1 MFVNRYKI
9 TFNPNIIQ
17 TGATIEVPMIT
28 GYQLVDQ
35 DDIIKTKFVDVEI
48 EKNTNEILDYE
59 KVRFQPIIENND
71 SFSLVNNVIYNIHF
85 LNSTNQYNQYSYYG
99 DIGFN
104 DFDIKF
110 RKKRFTNSF
119 LTLSFYDSDIMT
131 NQRLLSFVTIYPRIE
146 PNNYSIVSEWGDIT
160 PANSFKIQFNLSS
173 SLINRSLNSQGYFL
187 YHFKDEVT
195 TTIPK
200 ELYMRAEFNNAKDGK
215 TTNLMSNNNPQIT
228 IDNLMVSTTGTN
240 NTNNI
245 FTKYIL
251 KKINES
257 YYYDIDTTYSSN
269 VQSTNN
275 NYVIDLYEISAT

>member
-59 KVRFQPIIENND
+59 KVRFQPIIDNND

-173 SLINRSLNSQGYFL
+173 SLINRPLNSQGYFL

-215 TTNLMSNNNPQIT
+215 TTNLMSNSNPQIT